1 MNTPA
6 LAPSNRQHQG
16 QAMVEFLIIIPVLI
30 LLIFGAFQ
38 ATLIYSAKS
47 GMNYAAFQAARLGAV
62 NNAQYESM
70 RRGLLRGMY
79 PMFAQYPEATRMEKT
94 AEEVDNFVLITR
106 ISPALNS
113 FNAWQAPHAGLLIA
127 GQTAQAIPNDNLM
140 YRSAQQNPV
149 SIQDANLLKIRV
161 QYCVK
166 LIVPMVEHLLSTAS
180 KFNQRQTGNSLSE
193 NSKQSWDQYA
203 AICGQRKGFVLTSEA
218 TVRMQSAAVH
228 DAVNCGAGKKMLC
241 P

>member
-1 MNTPA
+1 MNTHQPA
-6 LAPSNRQHQG
+6 RISRQDRG

-30 LLIFGAFQ
+30 MLIFGAFQ

-47 GMNYAAFQAARLGAV
+47 GLNYATFQAARLGAV
-62 NNAQYESM
+62 NSAQYEGM

-79 PMFAQYPEATRMEKT
+79 PMFSQFPEKDRMDKT

-113 FNAWQAPHAGLLIA
+113 FSAWQTPHEGLLSI
-127 GQTAQAIPNDNLM
+127 GTTAQAIPNDNLM
-140 YRSAQQNPV
+140 YRSQQQNPV

-166 LIVPMVEHLLSTAS
+166 LIVPMVENLLSTAS
-180 KFNQRQTGNSLSE
+180 KFNQRQSGGSFSE
-193 NSKQSWDQYA
+193 VSKRTSDQYT
-203 AICGQRKGFVLTSEA
+203 AICGQRKGFVLTAEA

-228 DAVNCGAGKKMLC
+228 DAENCGAGKKMLC